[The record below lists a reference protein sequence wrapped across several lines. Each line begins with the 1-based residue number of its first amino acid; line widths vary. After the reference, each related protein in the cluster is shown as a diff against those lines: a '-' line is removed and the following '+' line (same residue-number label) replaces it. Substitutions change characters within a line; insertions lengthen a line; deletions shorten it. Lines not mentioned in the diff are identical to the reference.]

1 MPNSTIYIA
10 AISSA
15 AAGFAVALGFV
26 LRALNHLRRDRDE
39 TRQASPHHI
48 PA

>member
-1 MPNSTIYIA
+1 MPDSTIYIA

-15 AAGFAVALGFV
+15 AVGFGVALAFV
-26 LRALNHLRRDRDE
+26 LRALNHLRHDREE